1 MRNMIDK
8 NKSILQSSQLET
20 LEDNCNLI
28 LNDSRVKFV
37 GVINYLGNL
46 IAGGFKKGIPPMG
59 NANTRKMMY
68 MQLRLDLTMRQDYD
82 ELFGPV
88 DYIVS
93 KRGKITKISMPV
105 NKHMI
110 VLITKNSVN
119 CESIIK
125 KAKIVFK
132 SSLGSF

>member
-1 MRNMIDK
+1 MTEKKISVLESFQVSR
-8 NKSILQSSQLET
+8 LET
-20 LEDNCNLI
+20 DCNLI
-28 LNDSRVKFV
+28 LSHSGVKFV

-46 IAGGFKKGIPPMG
+46 IAGGFKKGTTPLG
-59 NANTRKMMY
+59 SENTRRMMY
-68 MQLRLDLTMRQDYD
+68 MQLRLDLSMRQEYD

-88 DYIVS
+88 DYVIS

-110 VLITKNSVN
+110 IL
-119 CESIIK
+119 IIK
-125 KAKIVFK
+125 NGINYESVIKKTNSIFK

>member
-1 MRNMIDK
+1 MTEKKI
-8 NKSILQSSQLET
+8 SVLESLQVSHLET
-20 LEDNCNLI
+20 DCNLI
-28 LNDSRVKFV
+28 LRHSEVRFV

-46 IAGGFKKGIPPMG
+46 IAGGFKKGITPMG
-59 NANTRKMMY
+59 NENTRRMMY
-68 MQLRLDLTMRQDYD
+68 MQLRLDLSMRQEYD

-88 DYIVS
+88 DYVVS

-110 VLITKNSVN
+110 IL
-119 CESIIK
+119 IIK
-125 KAKIVFK
+125 KGTNYEPIIKKTNSIFK